1 MKIVTDSG
9 ADLSFEE
16 CQKIDVTMLPLKVE
30 IGGKSYQ
37 AGVDIDSNDFYDMM
51 DTTQSLPKTSTPSIG
66 DFQQAYEKL
75 AKEDPEILSIHISSG
90 LRGTMDTAR
99 QAAELVENAQITFFD
114 TLSLSAAQAWY
125 VEAAVKLRDAGKS
138 MDEILLKLN
147 QIQSAVTTHFTL
159 PDLKFLIAGGRISH
173 LKGLM
178 AVLLGIK
185 PVIEVSKEDGKYYDK
200 LKKRSFSKAI
210 LGIVELLEEK
220 HQQGEK
226 LLAQICTAGNPDG
239 GKQLVEAMNKVFDV
253 EWLPEFTLGTA
264 LGAHT
269 GRGLVGIICA
279 EKSALPDIP

>member
-16 CQKIDVTMLPLKVE
+16 CHKMDVTMLPLQIV
-30 IGGKSYQ
+30 IGENSYQ
-37 AGVDIDSNDFYDMM
+37 AGVNIDANEFYDMM
-51 DTTQSLPKTSTPSIG
+51 DTSPTMPKTSTPSIG
-66 DFQQAYEKL
+66 EFQQAYEEL

-90 LRGTMDTAR
+90 LSSTIDAAR
-99 QAAELVENAQITFFD
+99 QAAELVENAHITFFD

-125 VEAAVKLRDAGKS
+125 VEAAIKLRDAGKS
-138 MDEILLKLN
+138 MDETLLKLN

-159 PDLKFLIAGGRISH
+159 PDLKFLIAGGRIGH
-173 LKGLM
+173 LKGLL

-185 PVIEVSKEDGKYYDK
+185 PVIEVSKVDGNYYDNMK
-200 LKKRSFSKAI
+200 HRSFLRRFSVLLNCSK
-210 LGIVELLEEK
+210 ETSERHK
-220 HQQGEK
+220 M
-226 LLAQICTAGNPDG
+226 LAQICTAANPEG

-269 GRGLVGIICA
+269 GRGLVGVICA
-279 EKSALPDIP
+279 DKSQLPEIP

>member
-51 DTTQSLPKTSTPSIG
+51 DTTLSLPKTSTPSIG

-90 LRGTMDTAR
+90 LSGTMDTAR

-226 LLAQICTAGNPDG
+226 MLAQICTAGNPDG

>member
-16 CQKIDVTMLPLKVE
+16 CQKMGVTMLPLKIVVGE
-30 IGGKSYQ
+30 QSYQ
-37 AGVDIDSNDFYDMM
+37 AGVDIDANDFYDMM
-51 DTTQSLPKTSTPSIG
+51 DNSLTLPKTSTPSIG
-66 DFQQAYEKL
+66 EFQQAYEEL

-90 LRGTMDTAR
+90 LSATIDTAR

-114 TLSLSAAQAWY
+114 TVSLSAAQAWY

-138 MDEILLKLN
+138 MDEILVKLN
-147 QIQSAVTTHFTL
+147 QIQSAVSTHFTL
-159 PDLKFLIAGGRISH
+159 PDLKFLIAGGRIGH
-173 LKGLM
+173 LKGLL
-178 AVLLGIK
+178 AVVLGIK

-200 LKKRSFSKAI
+200 LKKRSFPKAI
-210 LGIVELLEEK
+210 LGIVELLEK
-220 HQQGEK
+220 IHQPGTK
-226 LLAQICTAGNPDG
+226 LLAQICTAANPEG

-279 EKSALPDIP
+279 DKSQLPDIP

>member
-99 QAAELVENAQITFFD
+99 QAAELVENAQITLFD

>member
-51 DTTQSLPKTSTPSIG
+51 DTTLSLPKTSTPSIG

-90 LRGTMDTAR
+90 LSGTMDTAR

>member
-16 CQKIDVTMLPLKVE
+16 CQKMGVTMLPLKIVVGE
-30 IGGKSYQ
+30 KSYQ
-37 AGVDIDSNDFYDMM
+37 AGVDIDANDFYDMM
-51 DTTQSLPKTSTPSIG
+51 DTSLTLPKTSTPSIG
-66 DFQQAYEKL
+66 EFQEAYEKL

-90 LRGTMDTAR
+90 LSSTIDTAR
-99 QAAELVENAQITFFD
+99 QAAELVEDAHITFFD

-147 QIQSAVTTHFTL
+147 QIQSVVTTHFTL
-159 PDLKFLIAGGRISH
+159 PDLKYLVAGGRIGH
-173 LKGLM
+173 LKGLL

-200 LKKRSFSKAI
+200 LKKRSVHKAI

-220 HQQGEK
+220 HQQGTK
-226 LLAQICTAGNPDG
+226 LLAQICTAANPEG

-269 GRGLVGIICA
+269 GRGLVGVICA
-279 EKSALPDIP
+279 EKSALPEIP